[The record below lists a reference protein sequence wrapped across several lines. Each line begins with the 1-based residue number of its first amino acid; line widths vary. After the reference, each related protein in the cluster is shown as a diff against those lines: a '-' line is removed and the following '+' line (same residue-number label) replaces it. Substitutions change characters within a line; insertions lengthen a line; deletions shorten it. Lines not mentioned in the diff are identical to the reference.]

1 MKNKN
6 KLLQH
11 KYWWVIALILFP
23 AITYMSS
30 LFRYSVDLT
39 AEKRFSLTTATKNL
53 LHNLDSTVNIKVFL
67 TGDLPADY
75 KKLSIATE
83 DLLSEF
89 RDLSN
94 NKIQVSFE
102 KLGQGLNDST
112 KALIYKNYLNHVS
125 NLDDTTKDSIYN
137 QVVKSKDSLNDVAQE
152 IISDSLANMG
162 VVFEQAEN
170 VSSKNNKATKQLI
183 IPSAIVYYKNHPPFV
198 IDLRS
203 SRKVFKD
210 FNVINSDPEED
221 KEATLNAAE
230 ALLEFKFANA
240 IDKLTRTYI
249 PVVAYAIGNGEPLPV
264 KDLRVNDLGMSL
276 QNDYRIAIFN
286 LKQGYPDAAQIDALL
301 IVKPAQPFTDEDKLK
316 LDQFVMHGGKIIWCI
331 DKLYAELDSLMRS
344 KSDFV
349 AYDRNLNIDDILF
362 KYGVRINGDL
372 LQDLNCS
379 KIPIVT
385 GHNQDGSPVMQ
396 RVPWPYYPFLAATNN
411 NPISKNLD
419 RVLPVFP
426 SSIDTV
432 QAPGI
437 QKTILLASDTNSRV
451 ISSPAMVS
459 LNSIKNSSD
468 FLSEYEATPNRS
480 YVPVAVLLEG
490 NFTSLFANR
499 LTKAIQD
506 SVARASGKSFEGM
519 AEKPAKQ
526 IVISDAD
533 IVTNAVS
540 PTSGPLPMGEV
551 PFENYRFANREF
563 FLNCID
569 YLVSNNGIFQSR
581 NKDFTLRL
589 LDKKKVEEQ
598 RTTWQ
603 FINIVAPI
611 VVILLFGALYQ
622 WGRKQRY
629 SV

>member
-1 MKNKN
+1 MKVKN

-23 AITYMSS
+23 AITYLSS
-30 LFRYSVDLT
+30 LFRYSIDLT
-39 AEKRFSLTTATKNL
+39 AEKRFSLTGATKNL
-53 LHNLDSTVNIKVFL
+53 LHNLESTINIKVFL

-75 KKLSIATE
+75 KKLSIATQ

-102 KLGQGLNDST
+102 KLGEGLPDSV
-112 KALIYKNYLNHVS
+112 KAQLF
-125 NLDDTTKDSIYN
+125 
-137 QVVKSKDSLNDVAQE
+137 
-152 IISDSLANMG
+152 DSLANMG
-162 VVFEQAEN
+162 IVFEQTENISAE
-170 VSSKNNKATKQLI
+170 KNKATNQLI

-203 SRKVFKD
+203 SRKVFKN
-210 FNVINSDPEED
+210 FNVINSNPEED

-344 KSDFV
+344 KSDFA

-451 ISSPAMVS
+451 LSSPAMVS

-468 FLSEYEATPNRS
+468 FLSEYQMRPNRS

-490 NFTSLFANR
+490 NFNSLFANR

-526 IVISDAD
+526 IVMSDAD

-603 FINIVAPI
+603 LINIVVPI
-611 VVILLFGALYQ
+611 VVILLYGALYQ
-622 WGRKQRY
+622 WRRKQQ
-629 SV
+629 